1 MRVWKYLLKK
11 EFKQFLRD
19 PGMPRM
25 VLCFPFLIIL
35 VFPFAANMEVRN
47 LSLVIVDSDQSD
59 QSALLT
65 EKCASSGYFKI
76 REITESPS
84 DAQAVMDRGGADAIL
99 TISSGFARYLESD
112 RGTDDPLPVG
122 IKVNT
127 VNGTRGSIGSQYLNA
142 FVTEYVASVSGAES
156 QGGAAGTRF
165 DTRESY
171 LYNPSL
177 DYKAFMI
184 PALIVIAITMMCG
197 FLPAL
202 NIVSEKERGTIEQI
216 NVTPVGKTAFI
227 LCKMIP
233 YVAVAFFMLFSC
245 LGLSYAVFGYGCR
258 GSLLDIVIFTFAHIV
273 VMASFGLLIS
283 NYSDNARQAMF
294 VMVLQ
299 HGVHADE
306 RNIHTHPVDAGMGAG
321 DHLCQSTALLRRR
334 DALDRPEGLH
344 AGGHV
349 AGLAEP
355 CRSGRVHDHLGCPEL
370 PQDHLTRLLYHSGP
384 TDSLRLKNGESVR
397 IPLCKLKNYP

>member
-76 REITESPS
+76 REVTESPS

-99 TISSGFARYLESD
+99 TISSGFARYLGSD

-177 DYKAFMI
+177 DYKTFMI

-216 NVTPVGKTAFI
+216 NVTPVSKTAFI

-233 YVAVAFFMLFSC
+233 YVAVAFFMVFSC

-294 VMVLQ
+294 VIWFFSMVFMLMSGIFTPIQ
-299 HGVHADE
+299 SMPGC
-306 RNIHTHPVDAGMGAG
+306 AG
-321 DHLCQSTALLRRR
+321 DHLCQSAALLRRR
-334 DALDRPEGLH
+334 DALDCPEGLH

-370 PQDHLTRLLYHSGP
+370 PQDHLTRLPHHSGP
-384 TDSLRLKNGESVR
+384 TDSLHLKMVNLFAFRFV
-397 IPLCKLKNYP
+397 N

>member
-1 MRVWKYLLKK
+1 MKVWKYLLKK

-76 REITESPS
+76 REVTESPS

-99 TISSGFARYLESD
+99 TISSGFARYLGSD

-127 VNGTRGSIGSQYLNA
+127 VNGTIGSIGSQYLNA
-142 FVTEYVASVSGAES
+142 FVTEYVASVSGTKS
-156 QGGAAGTRF
+156 QKNDPFPLYLRIRHWNCRQQSLCIWMDRILIYLF
-165 DTRESY
+165 FICY

-177 DYKAFMI
+177 DYKTFMI

-216 NVTPVGKTAFI
+216 NVTPVSKTAFI

-233 YVAVAFFMLFSC
+233 YVAVAFFMVFSC

-294 VMVLQ
+294 VIWFFSMVFMLMSGIFTPIQ
-299 HGVHADE
+299 SMPGWARAITYANPLRYFADAM
-306 RNIHTHPVDAGMGAG
+306 RSIVLKGCTLADTWPDLLSLACLGAFTTTWAV
-321 DHLCQSTALLRRR
+321 LSYRKT
-334 DALDRPEGLH
+334 
-344 AGGHV
+344 
-349 AGLAEP
+349 
-355 CRSGRVHDHLGCPEL
+355 
-370 PQDHLTRLLYHSGP
+370 T
-384 TDSLRLKNGESVR
+384 
-397 IPLCKLKNYP
+397 